1 MGASLAVV
9 GFGVLVGSLPLGA
22 LAENARLDW
31 TVFWASMV
39 AALLAALL
47 VAVVPGVALWRGSSL
62 QTMLST
68 TRTGGVGSRGGRLE
82 GGLVVAQMALAVL
95 LAAGAGLLIRS
106 VANLRGID
114 PGLKVGRRRR
124 RRCDHAGAAHA
135 WMSGA
140 ARSCPMLPALEALP
154 GVRVGRGRTEAAA
167 ARKR

>member
-1 MGASLAVV
+1 MI
-9 GFGVLVGSLPLGA
+9 
-22 LAENARLDW
+22 
-31 TVFWASMV
+31 

-114 PGLKVGRRRR
+114 PGLRSEGVAVV
-124 RRCDHAGAAHA
+124 DATMPGAAQ
-135 WMSGA
+135 
-140 ARSCPMLPALEALP
+140 
-154 GVRVGRGRTEAAA
+154 RG
-167 ARKR
+167 